1 VWLQALEK
9 AIENPNVDVIGH
21 FAPEPSFSLEP
32 NEIERLANLI
42 VQNNK
47 TVELNVK
54 YHGPPREGIEIFRK
68 NNNVHRFHLG
78 SDAHSLG

>member
-1 VWLQALEK
+1 MWFQALEK

-21 FAPEPSFSLEP
+21 IAPEPSFSLEP

-47 TVELNVK
+47 TVELNVE
-54 YHGPPREGIEIFRK
+54 YHRSPRE
-68 NNNVHRFHLG
+68 
-78 SDAHSLG
+78 

>member
-21 FAPEPSFSLEP
+21 IAPEPSFSLEP

-47 TVELNVK
+47 TVELM
-54 YHGPPREGIEIFRK
+54 
-68 NNNVHRFHLG
+68 
-78 SDAHSLG
+78 

>member
-21 FAPEPSFSLEP
+21 IAPEPLFSLEP

-47 TVELNVK
+47 TVELNVE
-54 YHGPPREGIEIFRK
+54 YHRSPRE
-68 NNNVHRFHLG
+68 
-78 SDAHSLG
+78 